1 MKIGINKSLNY
12 FYFKDYQCRRI
23 LEIMSL
29 KGKLVSGPA
38 DKFDIMF
45 AEPIT
50 YEIDCLEIIAILCFN
65 ELSYLFYQFLQMAFG

>member
-45 AEPIT
+45 AEPILMKL
-50 YEIDCLEIIAILCFN
+50 IVWK
-65 ELSYLFYQFLQMAFG
+65 